1 MKKLVLLLVISLGLV
16 SVANAESVCKEK
28 EDSYFD
34 YGIAELI
41 DDKYNHRNNLS
52 KVQERKNRQLQ
63 AAWSK
68 LLLRHYIGE
77 LKSSDKESLCLSMY
91 TVKTDYLKTTLTPQ
105 DIERFEK
112 YLIKNES
119 YESYERNKDDYL
131 NALKFLKHFNKLE
144 YWYSKHNKD
153 WMEWQLVRRVKN
165 MTNHNDNPK
174 VYAERFV
181 YGKSLGNPFEFQRL
195 DGDYSLN
202 GMKRA
207 QRIFVGKDGKYCTT
221 SLQCYEAKDLK
232 YIIQWA
238 ESKIKEAK

>member
-16 SVANAESVCKEK
+16 SVANAESVCKEE
-28 EDSYFD
+28 EDSYYI
-34 YGIAELI
+34 YGFSGLVELI
-41 DDKYNHRNNLS
+41 DKDYRSAKNKKTEDKI
-52 KVQERKNRQLQ
+52 K

-68 LLLRHYIGE
+68 LLLRHYMGE

-131 NALKFLKHFNKLE
+131 NALKFLKHFDKME

-153 WMEWQLVRRVKN
+153 NFGRENSIWELVDKVKRI
-165 MTNHNDNPK
+165 TNHNDNPE
-174 VYAERFV
+174 VFTERFV
-181 YGKSLGNPFEFQRL
+181 YGKSLGNPFEYFQSV
-195 DGDYSLN
+195 DGYSLN
-202 GMKRA
+202 RMK
-207 QRIFVGKDGKYCTT
+207 QYLHILPK
-221 SLQCYEAKDLK
+221 KDLK
-232 YIIQWA
+232 YVIQWA
-238 ESKIKEAK
+238 ESKLKEAKK